1 METSLIYLLLPL
13 TFMFFAHW
21 QLTKYELKRSND
33 YIDIL
38 HKNMGKTKRQKM
50 SEKEDPN
57 GTM

>member
-1 METSLIYLLLPL
+1 
-13 TFMFFAHW
+13 MFFAHW

>member
-1 METSLIYLLLPL
+1 
-13 TFMFFAHW
+13 MFFAHW
-21 QLTKYELKRSND
+21 QLTKYELKRANN

-38 HKNMGKTKRQKM
+38 HQNMGKIKRQKM